1 MRILGENF
9 YNMLVADEIVVF
21 SESEVKTVTLQP
33 IEIELVD
40 ADTLESAGISTINL
54 VIVTLMD
61 GRFLSTRPDADP
73 RKAEKIAE
81 IVAELCQR
89 FWTSKLN

>member
-9 YNMLVADEIVVF
+9 YNMLDADEIVVF
-21 SESEVKTVTLQP
+21 SESEVETVTLQP

-40 ADTLESAGISTINL
+40 VDTLESAGISTISL
-54 VIVTLMD
+54 VIVTLID
-61 GRFLSTRPDADP
+61 GRFLSTRPDVDT
-73 RKAEKIAE
+73 RKAGKIAE
-81 IVAELCQR
+81 IVAGCCQR